1 MGDGA
6 VGYVPAGGIATITLD
21 RPPKIN
27 ALNERM
33 LAGLRSAIERAGADH
48 AVAAVVLRGAG
59 RGFCSGQ
66 DLSGRYIAA
75 GASAPDLGA
84 SLDQRYNPLIRSIR
98 DSTKP
103 IVAAVHGVAAGAG
116 ANLAFACHF
125 VVAANDARFIE
136 AFASVGLIP
145 DCGGTWYL
153 IHNAGRARALGLALL
168 ARPIDGAT
176 AAQWGLATVAVPE
189 DAVLATAMATARR
202 AAEEG

>member
-6 VGYVPAGGIATITLD
+6 VTYVLDEGIATITLD
-21 RPPKIN
+21 RPLKIN
-27 ALNERM
+27 ALNRRM
-33 LAGLRSAIERAGADH
+33 LAGLTSGIERAETDP
-48 AVAAVVLRGAG
+48 AVTAVVLRGAG

-66 DLSGRYIAA
+66 DLSDRYIEP
-75 GASAPDLGA
+75 GVPAPDLGE

-98 DSTKP
+98 LSTKP
-103 IVAAVHGVAAGAG
+103 IIAAVHGVAAGAG

-125 VVAANDARFIE
+125 VVAADDARFIE
-136 AFASVGLIP
+136 VFATVGLIP
-145 DCGGTWYL
+145 DCGGTWHL

-189 DAVLATAMATARR
+189 DAVVATALAMARR

>member
-21 RPPKIN
+21 RPHKIN

-33 LAGLRSAIERAGADH
+33 LAGLRSAIERAGADQ

-66 DLSGRYIAA
+66 DLSGRYTAA
-75 GASAPDLGA
+75 GAPAPDLGA

-153 IHNAGRARALGLALL
+153 IRNAGRARALGLALL

-189 DAVLATAMATARR
+189 DAVLATAIATARR